1 MARRTRAGTVD
12 DDDSLKENAVAS
24 AQGNLQVKVKQEK
37 AKKGKARRVE
47 SDEEEDE
54 ARIPSQ
60 PNGADADEVA
70 QDAEGEELEEGGDDE
85 EGGTPRGHKRTRVNS
100 VGASVPSSP
109 NQVQR
114 ERVQTLPR
122 DNDG

>member
-1 MARRTRAGTVD
+1 MARRTRAATVD
-12 DDDSLKENAVAS
+12 DDDSLKENAVS
-24 AQGNLQVKVKQEK
+24 AQEKQAKVKQEN

-54 ARIPSQ
+54 AQMPSQ
-60 PNGADADEVA
+60 PNGADTDGVD
-70 QDAEGEELEEGGDDE
+70 QDAEGEEVDEDGDDE
-85 EGGTPRGHKRTRVNS
+85 EETTPRGSKRARINS

-114 ERVQTLPR
+114 EHVQTLPR

>member
-1 MARRTRAGTVD
+1 MARTRAATLD
-12 DDDSLKENAVAS
+12 DDDSVKENVGVNAHEK
-24 AQGNLQVKVKQEK
+24 QVKVKQEN

-54 ARIPSQ
+54 AQIPSQ
-60 PNGADADEVA
+60 LNGAEEDGVD
-70 QDAEGEELEEGGDDE
+70 QDAEGEELDDDDDGEEGMS
-85 EGGTPRGHKRTRVNS
+85 RQRKRARVNS

-122 DNDG
+122 GDDG